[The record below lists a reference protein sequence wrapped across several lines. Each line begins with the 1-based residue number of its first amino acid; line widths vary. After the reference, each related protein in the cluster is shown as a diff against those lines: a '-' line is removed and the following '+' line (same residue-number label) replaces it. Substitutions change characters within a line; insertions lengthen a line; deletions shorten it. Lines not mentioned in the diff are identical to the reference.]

1 MCLGTFS
8 RRVVFALRSFPRKGL
23 EKYAPF
29 RYNQVIW
36 ADFAQIQVDLSKNV
50 ATAGDNSKREGIM
63 EIQLQNLTKKF
74 PNRNRKHPGDVI
86 AVNEFN
92 FTIPDGQLIG
102 LLGPSGCGKSTTLN
116 LICGLEKPT
125 SGKIFFG
132 GEDVTGVEP
141 EFFISESFQMEGLTE
156 LIVTKDI
163 PERRTK
169 MIELGD
175 AFIAFPGGTGTLE
188 EVSEVMSKL
197 ALKQIDAPCVLYNL
211 NGYYEGLK
219 ALLRHMVEMGLSTE
233 EKQEKVYFA
242 ENLGDIKAILGAEK

>member
-8 RRVVFALRSFPRKGL
+8 RRGAVASATIYPCAECASSRSVFIVWKRSFHTIKTAPADNISASYSCCQKTAVWRRVVFALRSFPRKGL

-50 ATAGDNSKREGIM
+50 AAVCDNSKREGIM

-102 LLGPSGCGKSTTLN
+102 LLGPSGCGKS
-116 LICGLEKPT
+116 PT
-125 SGKIFFG
+125 IKFRIFS
-132 GEDVTGVEP
+132 
-141 EFFISESFQMEGLTE
+141 ISSRASSFTFT
-156 LIVTKDI
+156 I
-163 PERRTK
+163 R
-169 MIELGD
+169 
-175 AFIAFPGGTGTLE
+175 
-188 EVSEVMSKL
+188 SKL
-197 ALKQIDAPCVLYNL
+197 LPC
-211 NGYYEGLK
+211 
-219 ALLRHMVEMGLSTE
+219 S
-233 EKQEKVYFA
+233 
-242 ENLGDIKAILGAEK
+242 